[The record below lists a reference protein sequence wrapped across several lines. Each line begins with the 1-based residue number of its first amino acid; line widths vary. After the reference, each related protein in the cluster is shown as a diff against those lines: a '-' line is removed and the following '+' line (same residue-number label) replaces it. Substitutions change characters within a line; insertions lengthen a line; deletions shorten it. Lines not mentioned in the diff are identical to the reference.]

1 MNKTGTNNRSMTVR
15 VLKYDGAEHRSWHAH
30 LARRASHL
38 LVLEA
43 EFDVDVQHDI
53 LGEIRRGMRT
63 IEYYWQDR
71 WYNIFRFL
79 NDDESTRIYYCNV
92 ATPAL
97 VDGNVI
103 SYVDLDIDVLVN
115 HDLSYQVLDLP
126 EFEANA
132 ERYGYPDEVK
142 RNASDA
148 VEEIVSIIRERQF
161 PFTEAELY
169 SPVSIAGNRP

>member
-1 MNKTGTNNRSMTVR
+1 MKEAGTNNRSMTVR
-15 VLKYDGAEHRSWHAH
+15 VLKYDGAEHRTWHAH
-30 LARRASHL
+30 LAQRASSL
-38 LVLEA
+38 LVLDA

-79 NDDESTRIYYCNV
+79 NDDGSAKIYYCNV
-92 ATPAL
+92 ATPVL

-115 HDLSYQVLDLP
+115 HDLSYQVLDQT

-142 RNASDA
+142 RNALGA
-148 VEEIVSIIRERQF
+148 VEEIISIIGKRQF
-161 PFTEAELY
+161 PFAEAEMYL
-169 SPVSIAGNRP
+169 PVSIAQS